1 MMNDIKDRI
10 YDISLKAKYATLW
23 EIMKRMEQDNE
34 LTEDN
39 KMFLNNCC
47 ELIFHIYFKELQN
60 AMRVV
65 YDKYRD

>member
-23 EIMKRMEQDNE
+23 EIMNRMKQDNE
-34 LTEDN
+34 LTEDG
-39 KMFLNNCC
+39 KVFLNNCC

-60 AMRVV
+60 AMRGV
-65 YDKYRD
+65 YDELQN